1 VSEPSPRATTPRAAR
16 FQVIVRDRA
25 ISVEL
30 SESAEGMRARVDG
43 GDERRVVWTRPS
55 ADELVTLLLGGKAVS
70 ALVTGRDGEYDLCI
84 DGYPLHAVVQDE
96 RAAKLAQASAAR
108 RPTQSD
114 LSVKAPMPGLV
125 VAVNVEPGQEV
136 ARGES
141 LVVLQAMK
149 MENELTAR
157 QGGRVKEVL
166 VTPGQTV
173 DQDQTLV
180 TLK

>member
-1 VSEPSPRATTPRAAR
+1 MSEPHSRATASRTFQ
-16 FQVIVRDRA
+16 FQVAVGDRA

-30 SESAEGMRARVDG
+30 QESVDGMRVRVAG
-43 GDERRVVWTRPS
+43 GDEQAVAWTRP
-55 ADELVTLLLGGKAVS
+55 AGDELVTLLVGGKVVS
-70 ALVTGRDGEYDLCI
+70 ALVTGRDGQYDLCV
-84 DGYPLHAVVQDE
+84 DGHPLQAVVQDE
-96 RAAKLAQASAAR
+96 RAARLAQASAAG
-108 RPTQSD
+108 RPAQSD
-114 LSVKAPMPGLV
+114 LSVEAPMPGLV

-157 QGGRVKEVL
+157 QGGRVKEIL

-173 DQDQTLV
+173 DQNQTLV
-180 TLK
+180 TLE